1 MDQGQGLDSAI
12 LALSA
17 ALNVDSGSEKINS
30 PVLGQFK
37 TSNQESLTS
46 ISLGFAAAKAQ

>member
-1 MDQGQGLDSAI
+1 MVKGQRLDSAI

-17 ALNVDSGSEKINS
+17 APNVDSGNQKINS
-30 PVLGQFK
+30 PVLGHFN

-46 ISLGFAAAKAQ
+46 ISSGFAAAKAQ